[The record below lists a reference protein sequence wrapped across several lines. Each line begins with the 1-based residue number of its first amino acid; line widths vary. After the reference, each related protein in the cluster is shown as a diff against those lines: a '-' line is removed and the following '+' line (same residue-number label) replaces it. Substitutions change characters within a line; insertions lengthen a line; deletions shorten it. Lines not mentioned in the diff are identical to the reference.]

1 MSNNLAYMAY
11 NQNHLGVTSPEKLI
25 EMLYEGILRF
35 TSLAKKAIENENY
48 EDKAKWIN
56 KSVNIFI
63 ELINDL
69 DYEKGG
75 DVAHYLSGL
84 YTHQIK
90 LLSTANINNS
100 TKELDEVIKV
110 TKVLLET
117 WREETGLGSVD
128 K

>member
-1 MSNNLAYMAY
+1 MSNNLAYAAY

-35 TSLAKKAIENENY
+35 TSLAKKAIENEDH
-48 EDKAKWIN
+48 EAKAKWIN
-56 KSVNIFI
+56 KSVNIFV

-69 DYEKGG
+69 NYDGG
-75 DVAHYLSGL
+75 EIAHYLSGL

-90 LLSTANINNS
+90 LLSTANLNNS

-117 WREETGLGSVD
+117 WREETGLGSMD